1 MTPGH
6 MVIDRL
12 KLLFKI
18 FTIFFLIYFQ
28 YVKEKIHYLK
38 SRLLVPR
45 PHDIMKMNKKKF
57 LIFLFKRVYLL
68 ALRH

>member
-28 YVKEKIHYLK
+28 YVKEKFFDIIILL
-38 SRLLVPR
+38 SFFLINILLVT
-45 PHDIMKMNKKKF
+45 N
-57 LIFLFKRVYLL
+57 LIRLVLI
-68 ALRH
+68 

>member
-28 YVKEKIHYLK
+28 YVKEKFFDIIILF
-38 SRLLVPR
+38 SFFLINILLVT
-45 PHDIMKMNKKKF
+45 N
-57 LIFLFKRVYLL
+57 LIRLVLI
-68 ALRH
+68 